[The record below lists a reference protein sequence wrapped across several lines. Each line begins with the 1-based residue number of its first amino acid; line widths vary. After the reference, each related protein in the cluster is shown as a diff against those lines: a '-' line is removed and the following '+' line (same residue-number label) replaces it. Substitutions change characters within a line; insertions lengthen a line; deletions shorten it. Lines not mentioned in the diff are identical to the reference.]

1 MTKSGF
7 VLLLFM
13 FGVYTIVVA
22 GVGFLS
28 GAGHAR
34 RRERE
39 LRVEAAFVYLGGE
52 RYLARRDIAG
62 GVEITPCP
70 AASVGAPK

>member
-1 MTKSGF
+1 MSKSGF

-13 FGVYTIVVA
+13 FCVYTAVVA
-22 GVGFLS
+22 GVGFMW
-28 GAGHAR
+28 GVGHTR

-70 AASVGAPK
+70 EASVGAPK